1 MAGTMKVYTI
11 GYGGRKIESFISI
24 LREYG
29 ITVVIDVRRFPKSK
43 DPSFCRDSLERIL
56 GENGIKY
63 YFLGEKLGGF
73 VRGGY
78 EKYMGSQIF
87 REGVEMLLN
96 IIGREVAVLMCKE
109 RNVKY
114 CHRRLISNYL
124 ERLGVKVMHI
134 E

>member
-1 MAGTMKVYTI
+1 MKVYTI

-24 LREYG
+24 LRKYG
-29 ITVVIDVRRFPKSK
+29 ITAVVDVRRFPKSK
-43 DPSFCRDSLERIL
+43 DPSFSREMLERIL

-78 EKYMGSQIF
+78 EKYMESQNF
-87 REGVEMLLN
+87 REGIEMLLS
-96 IIGREVAVLMCKE
+96 IIRGEVAAIMCKE
-109 RNVKY
+109 KNVKY

-124 ERLGVKVMHI
+124 EGLGVKVTHV